1 MDKLIVEGLR
11 KRYGNNEVLKGVS
24 LRAKAGSVISI
35 VGSSGSGKS
44 TFLRCINL
52 LEQPSAGRIL
62 LNGEEIRMVHDKTGN
77 LKAADSRQLRRIRT
91 KLSMVFQHFNLWLH
105 LTALENVI
113 EAPIHVLRLSRTEA
127 IERARENLAKVG
139 LNRAIEP
146 MYPSHLSGGQQQ
158 RVAIARALTMEPE
171 VMLFDEPTSAL
182 DPELVG
188 EVLRVMQ
195 QLAGEGRTM
204 VVVTHEMSFARNV
217 SNHVI
222 FLHNGIVEER
232 AAGSSV
238 SGAAKRALKA
248 IFSGADQVICA
259 PVTGL
264 FGTGPVP
271 FVIRLSGSSA
281 RLIARMTFT
290 ASPHP
295 APPLRVTVRTAAT
308 TLRKEQVADD
318 RGVIRCVLA
327 MLLAYRGGGRQPIA
341 QQLT

>member
-35 VGSSGSGKS
+35 IGSSGSGKS

-52 LEQPSAGRIL
+52 LEQPNAGRIL
-62 LNGEEIRMVHDKTGN
+62 LNGEEIRMIPDKNGN
-77 LKAADSRQLRRIRT
+77 LKVADFRQLRRMRV

-105 LTALENVI
+105 MTALENVI
-113 EAPIHVLRLSRTEA
+113 EAPIHVLRLSRAEA
-127 IERARENLAKVG
+127 IERARGNLAKVG

-146 MYPSHLSGGQQQ
+146 MYPSQLSGGQQQ

-222 FLHNGIVEER
+222 FLDNGIVEEE
-232 AAGSSV
+232 GPP
-238 SGAAKRALKA
+238 
-248 IFSGADQVICA
+248 DQVFQA
-259 PVTGL
+259 QRSD
-264 FGTGPVP
+264 
-271 FVIRLSGSSA
+271 RLKQFLA
-281 RLIARMTFT
+281 ALI
-290 ASPHP
+290 
-295 APPLRVTVRTAAT
+295 
-308 TLRKEQVADD
+308 E
-318 RGVIRCVLA
+318 
-327 MLLAYRGGGRQPIA
+327 
-341 QQLT
+341 

>member
-1 MDKLIVEGLR
+1 MDKLVIENLH

-35 VGSSGSGKS
+35 IGSSGSGKS

-52 LEQPSAGRIL
+52 LEQPNAGRIL
-62 LNGEEIRMVHDKTGN
+62 LNGEEIRMVPDKNGN
-77 LKAADSRQLRRIRT
+77 LKVADPRQLRRMRT

-113 EAPIHVLRLSRTEA
+113 EAPIHVLRLSRAEA
-127 IERARENLAKVG
+127 IERARENLTKVG
-139 LNRAIEP
+139 LNRAIET

-217 SNHVI
+217 SNHVM
-222 FLHNGIVEER
+222 FLDNGIVEEE
-232 AAGSSV
+232 GPP
-238 SGAAKRALKA
+238 
-248 IFSGADQVICA
+248 DQVFLA
-259 PVTGL
+259 QRSERL
-264 FGTGPVP
+264 KQFLAAL
-271 FVIRLSGSSA
+271 IR
-281 RLIARMTFT
+281 
-290 ASPHP
+290 
-295 APPLRVTVRTAAT
+295 
-308 TLRKEQVADD
+308 
-318 RGVIRCVLA
+318 
-327 MLLAYRGGGRQPIA
+327 
-341 QQLT
+341 

>member
-1 MDKLIVEGLR
+1 MDKLVVENLH

-62 LNGEEIRMVHDKTGN
+62 LNGEEIRMVPDKNGN

-105 LTALENVI
+105 LNALENVI

-222 FLHNGIVEER
+222 FLHNGIVEEE
-232 AAGSSV
+232 GPP
-238 SGAAKRALKA
+238 
-248 IFSGADQVICA
+248 DQVF
-259 PVTGL
+259 L
-264 FGTGPVP
+264 EQRSE
-271 FVIRLSGSSA
+271 RLKQFLA
-281 RLIARMTFT
+281 ALI
-290 ASPHP
+290 
-295 APPLRVTVRTAAT
+295 
-308 TLRKEQVADD
+308 K
-318 RGVIRCVLA
+318 
-327 MLLAYRGGGRQPIA
+327 
-341 QQLT
+341 

>member
-1 MDKLIVEGLR
+1 MDKLVVENLH

-35 VGSSGSGKS
+35 IGSSGSGKS

-52 LEQPSAGRIL
+52 LEQPNAGRIL
-62 LNGEEIRMVHDKTGN
+62 LNGEEIRMVPDKNGS
-77 LKAADSRQLRRIRT
+77 LKAADAGQVRRMRT

-113 EAPIHVLRLSRTEA
+113 EAPIHVLRLSRVEA

-146 MYPSHLSGGQQQ
+146 MYPSQLSGGQQQ

-222 FLHNGIVEER
+222 FLDNGIVEEEGPPGQVFLAQR
-232 AAGSSV
+232 SDRLKQFLAAFI
-238 SGAAKRALKA
+238 K
-248 IFSGADQVICA
+248 
-259 PVTGL
+259 
-264 FGTGPVP
+264 
-271 FVIRLSGSSA
+271 
-281 RLIARMTFT
+281 
-290 ASPHP
+290 
-295 APPLRVTVRTAAT
+295 
-308 TLRKEQVADD
+308 
-318 RGVIRCVLA
+318 
-327 MLLAYRGGGRQPIA
+327 
-341 QQLT
+341 

>member
-35 VGSSGSGKS
+35 IGSSGSGKS

-52 LEQPSAGRIL
+52 LEQPNAGRIL
-62 LNGEEIRMVHDKTGN
+62 LNGEEIRMIPDKNGN
-77 LKAADSRQLRRIRT
+77 LKVADSRQLRRMRV

-113 EAPIHVLRLSRTEA
+113 EAPIHVLRLSRAEA
-127 IERARENLAKVG
+127 IARARENLAKVG

-195 QLAGEGRTM
+195 RLAGEGRTM

-217 SNHVI
+217 SSHVI
-222 FLHNGIVEER
+222 FLDNGIVEEE
-232 AAGSSV
+232 GPP
-238 SGAAKRALKA
+238 
-248 IFSGADQVICA
+248 DQVFQA
-259 PVTGL
+259 QRSD
-264 FGTGPVP
+264 
-271 FVIRLSGSSA
+271 RLKQFLA
-281 RLIARMTFT
+281 ALI
-290 ASPHP
+290 
-295 APPLRVTVRTAAT
+295 
-308 TLRKEQVADD
+308 K
-318 RGVIRCVLA
+318 
-327 MLLAYRGGGRQPIA
+327 
-341 QQLT
+341 

>member
-1 MDKLIVEGLR
+1 MDTLVVENLR

-35 VGSSGSGKS
+35 IGSSGSGKS

-52 LEQPSAGRIL
+52 LEQPNAGRIL
-62 LNGEEIRMVHDKTGN
+62 LNGEEIRMIPDKNGN
-77 LKAADSRQLRRIRT
+77 LKVADFRQLRRMRV

-105 LTALENVI
+105 MTALENVI
-113 EAPIHVLRLSRTEA
+113 EAPIHVLRLSRAEA
-127 IERARENLAKVG
+127 IERARGNLAKVG

-146 MYPSHLSGGQQQ
+146 MYPSQLSGGQQQ

-222 FLHNGIVEER
+222 FLDNGIVEEE
-232 AAGSSV
+232 GPP
-238 SGAAKRALKA
+238 
-248 IFSGADQVICA
+248 DQVFQA
-259 PVTGL
+259 QRSD
-264 FGTGPVP
+264 
-271 FVIRLSGSSA
+271 RLKQFLA
-281 RLIARMTFT
+281 ALI
-290 ASPHP
+290 
-295 APPLRVTVRTAAT
+295 
-308 TLRKEQVADD
+308 E
-318 RGVIRCVLA
+318 
-327 MLLAYRGGGRQPIA
+327 
-341 QQLT
+341 

>member
-24 LRAKAGSVISI
+24 LRAKTGSVISI
-35 VGSSGSGKS
+35 IGSSGSGKS

-52 LEQPSAGRIL
+52 LEQPNAGRIL
-62 LNGEEIRMVHDKTGN
+62 LDGEEIRMVPAKNGN
-77 LKAADSRQLRRIRT
+77 LKVADSRQLRRMRV

-113 EAPIHVLRLSRTEA
+113 EAPIHVLRLSRAEA
-127 IERARENLAKVG
+127 IARARANLAKVG

-195 QLAGEGRTM
+195 RLAGEGRTM

-217 SNHVI
+217 SSHVI
-222 FLHNGIVEER
+222 FLDNGIVEEE
-232 AAGSSV
+232 GPP
-238 SGAAKRALKA
+238 
-248 IFSGADQVICA
+248 DQVFQA
-259 PVTGL
+259 QRSD
-264 FGTGPVP
+264 
-271 FVIRLSGSSA
+271 RLKQFLA
-281 RLIARMTFT
+281 ALI
-290 ASPHP
+290 
-295 APPLRVTVRTAAT
+295 
-308 TLRKEQVADD
+308 K
-318 RGVIRCVLA
+318 
-327 MLLAYRGGGRQPIA
+327 
-341 QQLT
+341 